1 MKIGVL
7 VLFLTVLTTGSSLAQ
22 QAFKFGYVDLGKCFT
37 NYYKTKLADGNLKEE
52 GAVLDKERKEMV
64 DKLQKMNENY
74 KKLLDGANDQ
84 AASVEE
90 REKRKKAAEEELV
103 KMRGAQT
110 EIEQF
115 ERQAG
120 SMLGE
125 KRRRLRENI
134 LAEIKEVVKTQ
145 AKARGFTLVVDVAAE
160 TINNTPVVLF
170 NSGNDDLT
178 EGVVNDL
185 NAKAPPAVKTGDTAP
200 AK

>member
-1 MKIGVL
+1 MKTCVL
-7 VLFLTVLTTGSSLAQ
+7 VLFLLAVTTASSLAQ
-22 QAFKFGYVDLGKCFT
+22 QTFKFGYVDLGKCFT
-37 NYYKTKLADGNLKEE
+37 NYFKTKLADGNLKEE

-90 REKRKKAAEEELV
+90 REKRKKGAEEELV

-145 AKARGFTLVVDVAAE
+145 AKARGYTLVVDVAAE
-160 TINNTPVVLF
+160 INNTPVVLF

-185 NAKAPPAVKTGDTAP
+185 NAKAPAGVKAGDTAP